1 MGGTYAY
8 VVKFACPI
16 VVYSEIIIW
25 KYQCYLLYSLGPK
38 RKAILVLIDRG
49 TVENK
54 EFIEVAKFCLEL
66 VHAGYPLG
74 VQLNFSRLRGAE
86 QRSSKEGLGRPYL
99 GK

>member
-25 KYQCYLLYSLGPK
+25 KYQCYLFYSLGPK
-38 RKAILVLIDRG
+38 RKAILVLIDGG

-74 VQLNFSRLRGAE
+74 VQHYS
-86 QRSSKEGLGRPYL
+86 
-99 GK
+99 